1 VSASSAYPVGT
12 LIHVV
17 QGEYVVTDDA
27 DAVLTT
33 ILGSCVAACIR
44 DPIAGVGGMNH
55 FLLPG
60 DKSKDRSDSL
70 RYGVHSME
78 LLINGIL
85 QRGANRLRL
94 EAKLFGGA
102 CVVRGLTTD
111 VGAQNA
117 EFALHFLDAEGIR
130 CVGGSLGGDLGRR
143 VRYWP
148 ITGRAALQML
158 AASETPAAEVLPRTA
173 PSRAPAGGVELF

>member
-1 VSASSAYPVGT
+1 MSAATSHAGGT
-12 LIHVV
+12 FIHVV

-27 DAVLTT
+27 DAILTT

-60 DKSKDRSDSL
+60 DKSKDNCDSL

-78 LLINGIL
+78 LLINGLL
-85 QRGANRLRL
+85 QRGANRSRL

-102 CVVRGLTTD
+102 CVVQGLTTD

-148 ITGRAALQML
+148 ASGRAALQML
-158 AASETPAAEVLPRTA
+158 AASETPAVQLAPRVA
-173 PSRAPAGGVELF
+173 PPRPPAGGVELF